1 MDNRGSGWIAYAGI
15 MLIIGGIMRFFD
27 SIWAF
32 SYHGTLPSAFQGSLY
47 GNDLKRY
54 AWIWLVVAIVLF
66 LSGLGVFTGNQLAR
80 WIGVVAGAIMA
91 ITSIWWM
98 PYYPIWSLTYIVL
111 GSLVVYGLV
120 AYGSRDAELTA

>member
-98 PYYPIWSLTYIVL
+98 PYYPIWSLTYIAI
-111 GSLVVYGLV
+111 GGLVIYALV
-120 AYGSRDAELTA
+120 AYGDRSDTA